1 MPIYEYACNNCH
13 NHFEL
18 MQKLSDTTPQTCPH
32 CQGNNVQRL
41 VSAAGFQLKGSGWYA
56 TDFKHSKKTD
66 TSCSKPECG
75 QGQTCASN
83 KDKSE

>member
-18 MQKLSDTTPQTCPH
+18 MQKLNDTSLQTCPN
-32 CQGNNVQRL
+32 CQGDDVQRL

-56 TDFKHSKKTD
+56 TDFKNTKKNETP
-66 TSCSKPECG
+66 CSKPECG
-75 QGQTCASN
+75 QGQTCATT